1 MVGKILCIVLCLWSF
16 SHTSAA
22 LELSPLKS
30 DPYVGDLDTLKEKKA
45 VRILASADLGFYYI
59 QNGKP
64 KGIISE
70 LIYEFERYLRKNK
83 KAINIQVIP
92 VARNELIPKL
102 IAGYGDV
109 IIANLTITNER
120 KEQIAFSDPVRENV
134 SEIIVTNTRYS
145 DIKTVD
151 DLSGLDVWVRESS
164 SYHKSLTKVNNY
176 FTIQNK
182 PLINIL
188 FLDEIMQDYEVLE
201 MVSAGII
208 DITVLDRHKTGM
220 WGNIFPGVAFH
231 NQITIRENAQIGW
244 GIRQDS
250 PQLEEAVNKFIKE
263 VRIGT
268 LFGNVVNER
277 YLENDKWLRKFLN
290 RDNAVRSKELLDIFY
305 AYSQEYQFNHLLMLA
320 QGFQESGL
328 NQNVISHKGA
338 VGIMQILP
346 TTARDRAINI
356 SNIYE
361 KEPNIHA
368 GLKYMHYLRKYFF
381 NDDNISE
388 NDIIYF
394 CLAAYN
400 AGPGNMR
407 KMRRIAKEK
416 GYDPNVWFGNVEVV
430 TRQYIG
436 LEPIRYVSNI
446 NHYFIAYKLLE
457 RLNNRR
463 SELEPYLHPPYKLET
478 IKLYY

>member
-45 VRILASADLGFYYI
+45 VRILVSADLGFYYV

-188 FLDEIMQDYEVLE
+188 FLDEIMQDYE
-201 MVSAGII
+201 S
-208 DITVLDRHKTGM
+208 
-220 WGNIFPGVAFH
+220 
-231 NQITIRENAQIGW
+231 
-244 GIRQDS
+244 
-250 PQLEEAVNKFIKE
+250 
-263 VRIGT
+263 
-268 LFGNVVNER
+268 
-277 YLENDKWLRKFLN
+277 
-290 RDNAVRSKELLDIFY
+290 
-305 AYSQEYQFNHLLMLA
+305 
-320 QGFQESGL
+320 
-328 NQNVISHKGA
+328 
-338 VGIMQILP
+338 
-346 TTARDRAINI
+346 
-356 SNIYE
+356 
-361 KEPNIHA
+361 
-368 GLKYMHYLRKYFF
+368 
-381 NDDNISE
+381 
-388 NDIIYF
+388 
-394 CLAAYN
+394 
-400 AGPGNMR
+400 
-407 KMRRIAKEK
+407 
-416 GYDPNVWFGNVEVV
+416 
-430 TRQYIG
+430 
-436 LEPIRYVSNI
+436 
-446 NHYFIAYKLLE
+446 
-457 RLNNRR
+457 
-463 SELEPYLHPPYKLET
+463 
-478 IKLYY
+478 

>member
-1 MVGKILCIVLCLWSF
+1 MMAKILCIVLSLWSF
-16 SHTSAA
+16 SFACSG

-30 DPYVGDLDTLKEKKA
+30 EPYVGDLDTLKEKKA
-45 VRILASADLGFYYI
+45 IRILVSADLGFYYV
-59 QNGKP
+59 QNGRP

-70 LIYEFERYLRKNK
+70 LIYEFERYLHKNK
-83 KAINIQVIP
+83 KNINIQVIP
-92 VARNELIPKL
+92 VKRNELIPKL
-102 IAGYGDV
+102 MSGYGDV
-109 IIANLTITNER
+109 IVANLTITNER
-120 KEQIAFSDPVRENV
+120 KEQIAFSDPVRESV
-134 SEIIVTNTRYS
+134 SEIIVTNSKYS

-151 DLSGLDVWVRESS
+151 DLSGLDIWVRESS
-164 SYHKSLTKVNNY
+164 SYYKSLIKVNNY
-176 FTIQNK
+176 FSIQNK
-182 PLINIL
+182 PLINIQL
-188 FLDEIMQDYEVLE
+188 LDEIIQDYEILE
-201 MVSAGII
+201 MTAAGII
-208 DITVLDRHKTGM
+208 DVTVLDRHKSGM
-220 WGNIFPGVAFH
+220 WGNIFPDITFH
-231 NQITIRENAQIGW
+231 NQITVRDNAQIAW
-244 GIRQDS
+244 GIRKYS
-250 PQLEEAVNKFIKE
+250 PQLRTAVNKFIQE

-290 RDNAVRSKELLDIFY
+290 RDNAIRSKELLEIFY
-305 AYSQEYQFNHLLMLA
+305 LYSQEYQFNHLLMMA

-328 NQNVISHKGA
+328 NQNVISHMGA

-381 NDDNISE
+381 NDEDISE
-388 NDIIYF
+388 NDRIYL

-407 KMRRIAKEK
+407 KMRRIAKER

-430 TRQYIG
+430 TREHIG

-446 NHYFIAYKLLE
+446 NRYFIAYKLLE
-457 RLNNRR
+457 QLNKRRL
-463 SELEPYLHPPYKLET
+463 ELEPYLHPPYKLES